1 MRRRARIGVALG
13 LLVPMIACGNGEPEA
28 APPAPPDPETT
39 PLTREEIELQA
50 EAMSPAVAESLGIVD
65 STILIE
71 RPISDD
77 TILLPPFLI
86 DSVPSP

>member
-13 LLVPMIACGNGEPEA
+13 LLVPLIACGNGEPEA

-71 RPISDD
+71 RPTLDD
-77 TILLPPFLI
+77 SIVLPPFVT
-86 DSVPSP
+86 DSVPPP